1 MNRQQKQDPIIER
14 KVLKHSWVYVMKNP
28 CIKDEKNNCLLKV
41 GVSDT
46 PTKGLSPRT
55 KTMGTNPEPY
65 EIVFAKYMKNPYKK
79 ESQIKNMFKDF
90 RYKNSEFYYSTV
102 EKRLR
107 SLFEFNDGPWY
118 VPSFTEM
125 TYVKKDSKKNG
136 RPYHK
141 IETPWKTQGT
151 QTNRATVDVE
161 GHVDKGT
168 QIYRSVE
175 WDKQQQINIRE
186 ANKHIYSKI
195 YLEARRPKKKTK
207 YIHPNGKKV
216 SQQRFIGKKKTGVH
230 Y

>member
-1 MNRQQKQDPIIER
+1 MNRQQKQDLIIER
-14 KVLKHSWVYVMKNP
+14 RSWVYVMKNP

-90 RYKNSEFYYSTV
+90 VYKNSEFYYSTV
-102 EKRLR
+102 EKQLR

-118 VPSFTEM
+118 HPSLTEM
-125 TYVKKDSKKNG
+125 TYVKKNSKKI
-136 RPYHK
+136 

-151 QTNRATVDVE
+151 QTNCATVDVE

-168 QIYRSVE
+168 EIFNSVE
-175 WDKQQQINIRE
+175 WDKQQQINMKR
-186 ANKHIYSKI
+186 ANKHIYPKI

-216 SQQRFIGKKKTGVH
+216 SQLLRFIGKKKTGVH